1 MLRVGY
7 ARLRGSLEPH
17 TNTVAYSRSRFRPF
31 SARQLR
37 CLPSAFVFSTR
48 SNGSWTYLSFFCAF
62 SSSSLSTR
70 SPSSS
75 PSSSSPDSSSASADS
90 YGSPLLNAQYKLEV
104 PIHAR
109 SKIKSVLIQYLKAF
123 VIAVL
128 SMLAGASVV
137 HAIMKPD
144 LQMQAEAAAKAAE
157 KERRRLEARQRNE
170 EALLE
175 QKKQREEAELKAK
188 QQAELKAKP
197 S

>member
-1 MLRVGY
+1 
-7 ARLRGSLEPH
+7 
-17 TNTVAYSRSRFRPF
+17 
-31 SARQLR
+31 
-37 CLPSAFVFSTR
+37 
-48 SNGSWTYLSFFCAF
+48 
-62 SSSSLSTR
+62 
-70 SPSSS
+70 
-75 PSSSSPDSSSASADS
+75 
-90 YGSPLLNAQYKLEV
+90 LNAQYKLEV

-144 LQMQAEAAAKAAE
+144 LTVPVLTYEQMQAEAAAKAAE